1 MPSSNGEQIREENK
15 SEHIQ
20 EPEEKKIET
29 IPGLASPQS
38 DQSYSP
44 SKETNDKKKYT
55 FLTELIFFTNYALL
69 L

>member
-38 DQSYSP
+38 D
-44 SKETNDKKKYT
+44 
-55 FLTELIFFTNYALL
+55 
-69 L
+69 